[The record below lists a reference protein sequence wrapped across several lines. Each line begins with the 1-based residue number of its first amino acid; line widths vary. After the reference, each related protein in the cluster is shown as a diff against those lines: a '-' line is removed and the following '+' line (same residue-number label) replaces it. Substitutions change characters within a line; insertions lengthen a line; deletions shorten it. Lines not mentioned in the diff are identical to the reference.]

1 MYYARDA
8 PLKDIEF
15 STFYWQRKNRA
26 DIVNND
32 IMCFDVETSSAFK
45 HKDSNTLEPY
55 TGKSKEYYRE
65 CEKYALCYIWQFS
78 INDNIFYGRTLEDF
92 KAFLDELEEYE
103 PHKKFIYV
111 HNLSYEFNFLVNV
124 LEFSKVFAREKRK
137 PMYAEYENYC
147 FRCSYL
153 LTNMSLATWAEQR
166 RLPVKKLVGD
176 LDYTE
181 LRTPKTKLTE
191 KELQYCFND
200 VLVMYYGLSQYKEKY
215 GSIIDIPL
223 TQTGEVRQEV
233 IHRMNVKEEYKYRKN
248 CINLIPNTL
257 EDYKL
262 LCKVFAGGYTHANA
276 VHVNKVIHKVRS
288 YDISS
293 SYPTVMCLEKYPMTP
308 FQKTLPLE
316 KYFNNDKYSYIIRFE
331 VYNLKSIRWNTYLS
345 FNKCEKIKKYNL
357 DNGRVVKCEY
367 AVISMTNIDYE
378 IFKKCYK
385 FYELNILDFR
395 VSINGYLSDTF
406 VKYILELFGNKT
418 QLKNI
423 SEHEPLY
430 MKSKQYINSLYGMC
444 VTKTIT
450 DTIEY
455 LHNSWVKEL
464 LTEESFID
472 KTNYERKKLSKTF
485 SAFQFGVWVTAYARR
500 NLWKAI
506 LELDYNVVYCD
517 TDSVKFIECDT
528 DFFDKYNA
536 EIERLENERA
546 KMLNIPCNMFAPK
559 DKKGIVHRLGI
570 FDDEGVY
577 DSFKTLGAKKYCDIK
592 DGVLEMTVSGVRKGA
607 VSQLKSIDEF
617 ADGLVFDVEH
627 AKKTLMS
634 YEDDMKHII
643 WNKGQYDEF
652 YSIYKHGICALPTT
666 YSLGITE
673 EFDEF
678 VTMLQNG
685 RNETEILKNETEI
698 LFD

>member
-8 PLKDIEF
+8 PLKDIKF

-26 DIVNND
+26 DIVNDD
-32 IMCFDVETSSAFK
+32 IMCFDIETSSAFK

-166 RLPVKKLVGD
+166 KLPVKKLVGD
-176 LDYTE
+176 LDYTVI
-181 LRTPKTKLTE
+181 RTPKTKLTE

-200 VLVMYYGLSQYKEKY
+200 VLVMYYGLLQYKEKY
-215 GSIIDIPL
+215 GSVIDIPL

-257 EDYKL
+257 EDYKR
-262 LCKVFAGGYTHANA
+262 LCKVFAGGFTHANA
-276 VHVNKVIHKVRS
+276 VHVNKVLHKVRS

-316 KYFNNDKYSYIIRFE
+316 KYFNNDKYSYIIQFE
-331 VYNLKSIRWNTYLS
+331 VYNLKSVRWNTWLS
-345 FNKCEKIKKYNL
+345 FNKCEKIKKYNI
-357 DNGRVVKCEY
+357 DNGRVIKCEY
-367 AVISMTNIDYE
+367 AVISMTNIDFE
-378 IFKKCYK
+378 MFKKCYK
-385 FYELNILDFR
+385 FDELNILDFR
-395 VSINGYLSDTF
+395 VSINGYLSNTF

-423 SEHEPLY
+423 PEHEPLY
-430 MKSKQYINSLYGMC
+430 MKSKQ
-444 VTKTIT
+444 
-450 DTIEY
+450 
-455 LHNSWVKEL
+455 
-464 LTEESFID
+464 
-472 KTNYERKKLSKTF
+472 
-485 SAFQFGVWVTAYARR
+485 
-500 NLWKAI
+500 
-506 LELDYNVVYCD
+506 
-517 TDSVKFIECDT
+517 
-528 DFFDKYNA
+528 
-536 EIERLENERA
+536 
-546 KMLNIPCNMFAPK
+546 
-559 DKKGIVHRLGI
+559 
-570 FDDEGVY
+570 
-577 DSFKTLGAKKYCDIK
+577 
-592 DGVLEMTVSGVRKGA
+592 
-607 VSQLKSIDEF
+607 
-617 ADGLVFDVEH
+617 
-627 AKKTLMS
+627 
-634 YEDDMKHII
+634 
-643 WNKGQYDEF
+643 
-652 YSIYKHGICALPTT
+652 
-666 YSLGITE
+666 
-673 EFDEF
+673 
-678 VTMLQNG
+678 
-685 RNETEILKNETEI
+685 
-698 LFD
+698 